1 MSNAA
6 IEGSGTS
13 EKQSN
18 KLDVTLIDAFRIK
31 ELNLL
36 IISYIFRETHDSFI
50 KQSFTIAP
58 DGYTKDR

>member
-1 MSNAA
+1 VSNAA
-6 IEGSGTS
+6 IEGSGAS

-58 DGYTKDR
+58 ISYSDDR